1 MILSKAVSLQDA
13 PLLTACAAVAAAR
26 AIDALYS
33 TQVQIKWVNDLYLH
47 GKKFCGILTE
57 GGVSLES
64 GKLEHAIIGIGI
76 NIRNTSIALPEELRH
91 TVTSLE
97 ESMPDTHVCRAQLL
111 AAVLYEM
118 EQALQGLPERRF
130 LTEYRSRSCLIG
142 QTVELAKDDGTV
154 KKVAVLEIADDCGLV
169 VRDSFGNVE
178 TLHAGEVHIGAKGIA
193 GIKATPPKH
202 TKPCSRKREYAQ
214 NQEDVIMQYQ
224 IQGQPYPVVVVTA
237 DPEETI
243 LCQKGAMAWMT
254 PNMEMQTKGGG
265 LGKMFSRAFT
275 GEAMFQNHYTA
286 KGGQGMIAFASAVPV
301 RSCPSRSR
309 RSAPSLRRSRR
320 FWRRNPPSILSC
332 SSRRELPAAF
342 SAARALSCRNSPA
355 AVCCSWRSTAA
366 WWHMTWHRD
375 RP

>member
-1 MILSKAVSLQDA
+1 MRVKDAVATCLTEAAGQYLSGETLAQKLGVSRYAVWKAVRLLQEEGFPIEAKIKTGYRLAQGIDLLTEETVRPYLHSRILGHPLYVYPELPSTNNTCKALVRDGAKHGTVVAANCQTAGKGRQGRTFVSPAGSGLYFSMILSKAVSLQDA

-178 TLHAGEVHIGAKGIA
+178 TLHAGEVHIGAKGL
-193 GIKATPPKH
+193 
-202 TKPCSRKREYAQ
+202 
-214 NQEDVIMQYQ
+214 
-224 IQGQPYPVVVVTA
+224 QG
-237 DPEETI
+237 
-243 LCQKGAMAWMT
+243 
-254 PNMEMQTKGGG
+254 
-265 LGKMFSRAFT
+265 
-275 GEAMFQNHYTA
+275 
-286 KGGQGMIAFASAVPV
+286 
-301 RSCPSRSR
+301 
-309 RSAPSLRRSRR
+309 
-320 FWRRNPPSILSC
+320 
-332 SSRRELPAAF
+332 
-342 SAARALSCRNSPA
+342 
-355 AVCCSWRSTAA
+355 
-366 WWHMTWHRD
+366 
-375 RP
+375 

>member
-1 MILSKAVSLQDA
+1 MRVKDAVATCLTEAAGQYLSGETLAQKLGVSRNAVWKAVRLLQEEGFHIEAKKKTGYRLAQGIDLLTEETVRPYLHSRILGHPLYVYPELPSTNNTCKALVRDGAKHGTVVAANCQTAGKGRQGRTFVSPAGSGLYFSMILSKAVSLQDA

-178 TLHAGEVHIGAKGIA
+178 TLHAGEVHIGAKGL
-193 GIKATPPKH
+193 
-202 TKPCSRKREYAQ
+202 
-214 NQEDVIMQYQ
+214 
-224 IQGQPYPVVVVTA
+224 QG
-237 DPEETI
+237 
-243 LCQKGAMAWMT
+243 
-254 PNMEMQTKGGG
+254 
-265 LGKMFSRAFT
+265 
-275 GEAMFQNHYTA
+275 
-286 KGGQGMIAFASAVPV
+286 
-301 RSCPSRSR
+301 
-309 RSAPSLRRSRR
+309 
-320 FWRRNPPSILSC
+320 
-332 SSRRELPAAF
+332 
-342 SAARALSCRNSPA
+342 
-355 AVCCSWRSTAA
+355 
-366 WWHMTWHRD
+366 
-375 RP
+375 

>member
-1 MILSKAVSLQDA
+1 MWKAVRLLQEEGFPIEAKKTPGYRQAQGIDLLTEETVRPYLHSRILGHPLYVYPELPSTNNTCKALVRDGAKHGTVVAANCQTAGKGRQGRTFVSPAGSGLYFSMILSKAVSLQDA

-178 TLHAGEVHIGAKGIA
+178 TLHAGEVHIGAKGL
-193 GIKATPPKH
+193 
-202 TKPCSRKREYAQ
+202 
-214 NQEDVIMQYQ
+214 
-224 IQGQPYPVVVVTA
+224 QG
-237 DPEETI
+237 
-243 LCQKGAMAWMT
+243 
-254 PNMEMQTKGGG
+254 
-265 LGKMFSRAFT
+265 
-275 GEAMFQNHYTA
+275 
-286 KGGQGMIAFASAVPV
+286 
-301 RSCPSRSR
+301 
-309 RSAPSLRRSRR
+309 
-320 FWRRNPPSILSC
+320 
-332 SSRRELPAAF
+332 
-342 SAARALSCRNSPA
+342 
-355 AVCCSWRSTAA
+355 
-366 WWHMTWHRD
+366 
-375 RP
+375 

>member
-1 MILSKAVSLQDA
+1 MRVKDAVATCLTEAAGQYLSGETLAQKLGVSRNAVWKAVRLLQEEGFPIEEKKKTGYRLAQGIDLLTEETVRPYLHSRILGHPLYVYPELPSTNNTCKALVRDGAKHGTVVAANCQTAGKGRQGRTFVSPAGSGLYFSMILSKAVSLQDA

-178 TLHAGEVHIGAKGIA
+178 TLHAGEVHIGAKGL
-193 GIKATPPKH
+193 
-202 TKPCSRKREYAQ
+202 
-214 NQEDVIMQYQ
+214 
-224 IQGQPYPVVVVTA
+224 QG
-237 DPEETI
+237 
-243 LCQKGAMAWMT
+243 
-254 PNMEMQTKGGG
+254 
-265 LGKMFSRAFT
+265 
-275 GEAMFQNHYTA
+275 
-286 KGGQGMIAFASAVPV
+286 
-301 RSCPSRSR
+301 
-309 RSAPSLRRSRR
+309 
-320 FWRRNPPSILSC
+320 
-332 SSRRELPAAF
+332 
-342 SAARALSCRNSPA
+342 
-355 AVCCSWRSTAA
+355 
-366 WWHMTWHRD
+366 
-375 RP
+375 

>member
-1 MILSKAVSLQDA
+1 MRVKDAVATCLTEAAGQYLSGETLAQKLGVSRNAVWKAVRLLQEEGFPIEAKKKTGYRLAHGIDLLTEETVRPYLHSRILGHPLYVYPELPSTNNTCKALVRDGAKHGTVVAANCQTAGKGRQGRTFVSPAGSGLYFSMILSKAVSLQDA

-178 TLHAGEVHIGAKGIA
+178 TLHAGEVHIGAKGL
-193 GIKATPPKH
+193 
-202 TKPCSRKREYAQ
+202 
-214 NQEDVIMQYQ
+214 
-224 IQGQPYPVVVVTA
+224 QG
-237 DPEETI
+237 
-243 LCQKGAMAWMT
+243 
-254 PNMEMQTKGGG
+254 
-265 LGKMFSRAFT
+265 
-275 GEAMFQNHYTA
+275 
-286 KGGQGMIAFASAVPV
+286 
-301 RSCPSRSR
+301 
-309 RSAPSLRRSRR
+309 
-320 FWRRNPPSILSC
+320 
-332 SSRRELPAAF
+332 
-342 SAARALSCRNSPA
+342 
-355 AVCCSWRSTAA
+355 
-366 WWHMTWHRD
+366 
-375 RP
+375 

>member
-47 GKKFCGILTE
+47 GKKFCDILTE

-178 TLHAGEVHIGAKGIA
+178 TLHAGEVHIGAKGL
-193 GIKATPPKH
+193 
-202 TKPCSRKREYAQ
+202 
-214 NQEDVIMQYQ
+214 
-224 IQGQPYPVVVVTA
+224 QG
-237 DPEETI
+237 
-243 LCQKGAMAWMT
+243 
-254 PNMEMQTKGGG
+254 
-265 LGKMFSRAFT
+265 
-275 GEAMFQNHYTA
+275 
-286 KGGQGMIAFASAVPV
+286 
-301 RSCPSRSR
+301 
-309 RSAPSLRRSRR
+309 
-320 FWRRNPPSILSC
+320 
-332 SSRRELPAAF
+332 
-342 SAARALSCRNSPA
+342 
-355 AVCCSWRSTAA
+355 
-366 WWHMTWHRD
+366 
-375 RP
+375 